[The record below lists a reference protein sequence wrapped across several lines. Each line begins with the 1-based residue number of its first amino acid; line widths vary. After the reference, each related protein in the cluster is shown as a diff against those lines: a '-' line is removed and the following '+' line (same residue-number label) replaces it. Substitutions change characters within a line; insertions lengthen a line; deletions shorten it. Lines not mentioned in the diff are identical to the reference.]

1 MSGLIFMDRDG
12 ERSSKVEVI
21 WTELSSEIGTTCLG
35 PTFLWAELSW
45 AELSV
50 ILFLESVKMKE

>member
-12 ERSSKVEVI
+12 ERSSKVGVI

-35 PTFLWAELSW
+35 PTFLWAELS
-45 AELSV
+45 V